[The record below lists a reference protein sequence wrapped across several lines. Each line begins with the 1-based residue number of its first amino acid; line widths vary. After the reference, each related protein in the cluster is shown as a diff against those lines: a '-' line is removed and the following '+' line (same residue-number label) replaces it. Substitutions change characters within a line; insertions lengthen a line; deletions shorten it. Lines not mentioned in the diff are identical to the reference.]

1 MVDAYERQRK
11 RNRNRNVTEKETEL
25 KKKEKME
32 LKLKVIAYAR
42 NGHTD
47 KFGIPR
53 QSREESPILTRI
65 VFEPEYNVAEALR
78 GIEGYSHLWL
88 LWGFSA
94 SRPASP
100 ERPSQDDCKTANAVR
115 PQAEPAVG
123 QSWSPTVRP
132 PRLGGNKRMGVFA
145 TRSPFR
151 PNPIGLSSV
160 RLVAVRLNDKLR
172 IINYELS
179 DKSTDRDF
187 ERAKSGIRECSESG
201 RMELIVSGADVL
213 DGTPIYDIK
222 PYLSFSDSH
231 PDARNG
237 FAEETKDYQIEVDW
251 SLVEAEYQGSLGL
264 VSAECPPNHPLITP
278 LSPPNHPLSDAEKE
292 EIEYILRQ
300 DPRPGY
306 QNDPEREY
314 KLDYGGWKVRFKV
327 QRTMNEGQEAKDKV
341 IVTEIRKETEN
352 LLN

>member
-1 MVDAYERQRK
+1 
-11 RNRNRNVTEKETEL
+11 
-25 KKKEKME
+25 ME
-32 LKLKVIAYAR
+32 LKVIAYAR

-65 VFEPEYNVAEALR
+65 VFEPEFSMREALR

-88 LWGFSA
+88 LWGFS
-94 SRPASP
+94 
-100 ERPSQDDCKTANAVR
+100 EVDT
-115 PQAEPAVG
+115 
-123 QSWSPTVRP
+123 WSPTVRP

-160 RLVAVRLNDKLR
+160 KLV
-172 IINYELS
+172 
-179 DKSTDRDF
+179 
-187 ERAKSGIRECSESG
+187 GIEHG
-201 RMELIVSGADVL
+201 ELIVSGADVL

-231 PDARNG
+231 PKAKNG
-237 FAEETKDYQIEVDW
+237 FAEETKDRELEVDW
-251 SLVEAEYQGSLGL
+251 SLIEGIDSNVVGSSSYEPRGNNAVITRLSRG
-264 VSAECPPNHPLITP
+264 NHAL
-278 LSPPNHPLSDAEKE
+278 LDAKKT

-306 QNDPEREY
+306 QDNPERVY
-314 KLDYGGWKVRFKV
+314 KMDYAGIRVSFKV
-327 QRTMNEGQEAKDKV
+327 QDSKV
-341 IVTEIRKETEN
+341 VVLTYEYF
-352 LLN
+352 